1 MAQPSEKSVRLRVA
15 ILYVGFVAFL
25 GLVAARLVQ
34 LQVSPNPALKN
45 LALRQLQ
52 HTGKNAPY
60 RLPIL
65 DRNGEELAI
74 SVPASSVFARP
85 KLVRSKKRTAR
96 LLSGMLGGGT
106 EKWLKKLK
114 SPKPFV
120 WLERQVP
127 MELAAKI
134 AQRNLPGI
142 FIEAENK
149 RIYPNGNLAA
159 HVLGFT
165 DIDGN
170 GLSGLELR
178 LNEDLLREEPRIGLL
193 RDGRGKASY
202 VGRQILDEAKLRK
215 GIYLTIDRRL
225 QNLLEEELE
234 RSMEESHSR
243 SAMGVIL
250 HPKTGEILAMAQ
262 RPTFDPGQANKSSSE
277 ALTNGLVSSLLEP
290 GSTLKVLFAA
300 EAMELGLLSRESSIN
315 CEGGKYRVGDKT
327 FTEAHSTPF
336 RQISLEKVIRFSS
349 NIGAVKVAQ
358 TLGATRLAQTLEKF
372 GLTSKTG
379 VDLPGEA
386 SASARP
392 AKFWTPIHLAT
403 AGFGQ
408 GISATPLQVATSFLP
423 FANGGFLPRPHLVL
437 QEEVP
442 GNKAETAKRVLSEKT
457 VAAMRQVLISVTEE
471 KGGTGQRAR
480 LAQVRVAGKTGTAQK
495 YEKDV
500 GYQSGK
506 YYSSFVGFL
515 PAESPELVIGVMLDE
530 PSKEFYASEVAAP
543 LFRRVGERAL
553 PLLRNQPGQ
562 SVTDFG
568 PFATQAPNL
577 PTDLSEAGEGLWVM
591 PDLKGVSVR
600 DALRLMGSRLDRLR
614 VSGAGYLINQEP
626 TAGQV
631 IGSKT
636 PIHLSFQPPG

>member
-1 MAQPSEKSVRLRVA
+1 MTQPSEKSIRLRVA
-15 ILYVGFVAFL
+15 FLYVGFISFL
-25 GLVAARLVQ
+25 ALVCGRLVQ
-34 LQVSPNPALKN
+34 LQVAPTPALKS

-52 HTGKNAPY
+52 RTGKNAPY

-74 SVPASSVFARP
+74 SVPASSVFVRP

-96 LLSGMLGGGT
+96 MLSGMLGGGP

-114 SPKPFV
+114 SPRPFV

-127 MELAAKI
+127 MEVAAKI
-134 AQRNLPGI
+134 AQRNLPGV

-178 LNEDLLREEPRIGLL
+178 LNEELLREEPRVGLL
-193 RDGRGKASY
+193 RDGRGKPSY
-202 VGRQILDEAKLRK
+202 VGRQILDDAKLRK

-234 RSMEESHSR
+234 RSMEESHSK

-250 HPKTGEILAMAQ
+250 HPQTGEVLAMAQ
-262 RPTFDPGQANKSSSE
+262 RPTFDPGSANRSSAD

-300 EAMELGLLSRESSIN
+300 QAMELGLLKRDSLID
-315 CEGGKYRVGDKT
+315 CEGGKYRIGDKT
-327 FTEAHSTPF
+327 FSEAHAHPF
-336 RQISLEKVIRFSS
+336 RHISLEKVIRFSS

-358 TLGATRLAQTLEKF
+358 TLGASRLAATLDKF

-386 SASARP
+386 AAGPRP
-392 AKFWTPIHLAT
+392 EKFWTPIHLAT

-408 GISATPLQVATSFLP
+408 GISATPLQVTASFLP
-423 FANGGFLPRPHLVL
+423 FANGGFLPHPRLLL
-437 QEEVP
+437 QADSESKVDL
-442 GNKAETAKRVLSEKT
+442 GKRVLSAKT
-457 VAAMRQVLISVTEE
+457 VAAMRDILISVTEGT
-471 KGGTGQRAR
+471 GGTGFRAR
-480 LAQVRVAGKTGTAQK
+480 LPQVRVAGKTGTAQK

-515 PAESPELVIGVMLDE
+515 PADQPELVIGVMLDE
-530 PSKEFYASEVAAP
+530 PAKQFYAAEIAAP

-562 SVTDFG
+562 SVTAFG
-568 PFATQAPNL
+568 PFASESPRLQAE
-577 PTDLSEAGEGLWVM
+577 LSTAGEKLWVM

-600 DALRLMGSRLDRLR
+600 DALRLLGTKLDRLQ
-614 VSGAGYLINQEP
+614 VSGTGYLRSQEP
-626 TAGQV
+626 SAGQV
-631 IGSKT
+631 IGEKT
-636 PIHLSFQPPG
+636 TIRLSFLPP